1 MPITDQAYLTQRLDD
16 QCTWFEGKAALNQ
29 RWYKYLRMVEITAA
43 ALIPALVALGLTGRC
58 GEIASAVLG
67 IIIALSAGAT
77 NLCKFHENWVQY
89 RSTAEQLKH
98 ERFLYDT
105 QTGPYAGPERYAAL
119 VERVE
124 SILMKENAAWAKTF
138 APKSAKEEKEAKEAK
153 TGSTSG
159 DEKKPGDAAED
170 KPAG

>member
-1 MPITDQAYLTQRLDD
+1 MPITDQDYLSQRLDE
-16 QCTWFEGKAALNQ
+16 QYNWLEKKAAWNQ
-29 RWYKYLRMVEITAA
+29 SRYKHLRMVEIAAA
-43 ALIPALVALGLTGRC
+43 ALIPALVALGLTGRA
-58 GEIASAVLG
+58 GEVASALLG
-67 IIIALSAGAT
+67 IVIALSAGAMS
-77 NLCKFHENWVQY
+77 LFKFHEKWVQY

-138 APKSAKEEKEAKEAK
+138 APKSAKEEKETKEAK
-153 TGSTSG
+153 SGSTSG